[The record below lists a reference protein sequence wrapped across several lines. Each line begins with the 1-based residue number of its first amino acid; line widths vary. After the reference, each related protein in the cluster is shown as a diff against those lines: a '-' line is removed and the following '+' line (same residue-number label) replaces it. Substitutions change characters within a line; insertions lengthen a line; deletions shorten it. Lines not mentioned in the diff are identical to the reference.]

1 MSSFDENDAFEG
13 ASLSARAMAALQPE
27 ADYLDELNPAQ
38 REAVELLD
46 GPILMLAGAG
56 TGKTKAL
63 TTRIAHL
70 LNTGRARPN
79 EILAVT
85 FTNKAAREM
94 KERVGRLLGQPAEGM
109 PWLGTFHSIC
119 VKLLRRHAE
128 LVGLKSNFTILDTD
142 DQLRLLKQL
151 VQAANIDDKRWPAR
165 MLAGIIDDWKNRALT
180 PDKVPT
186 ADAGAYNNKGVELY
200 AQYQTR
206 LRELNAVDFGDLLL
220 HMVTIFQTHPDVLE
234 QYQRWFRYI
243 LVDEYQDTN
252 IAQYLWLRLL
262 AGGHKN
268 ICCVGDDDQSIY
280 GWRGAEVGNI
290 LRFEKDFPGAH
301 VVRLEQ
307 NYRSTPHILAAAS
320 NVIRGNESRL
330 GKELWTDSEDGH
342 KVRLIGHWD
351 GEEEARWIGEEIDAL
366 VSGTSRLAHGRK
378 NVRSISTQQEDE
390 RRFKSGFNALKQLN
404 LQETLGSSNLPEEI
418 KEEVKNKFELDE
430 IAILVRASHQM
441 RAFEDRFLTI
451 GLPYK
456 VIGGPRFY
464 ERMEIRDAMA
474 YFRLVV
480 SPEDDLAFERIVNTP
495 KRGLGDKA
503 QQTIQRTAREHG
515 VSLVQGA
522 RIAVEQGLIKGKG
535 GAALRDLVEGLAR
548 WNAMTRGPRIEIEDD
563 AVIDDGT
570 APIRY
575 GPPEVSHIELA
586 QIVLDESGYTAHWQN
601 DKTPEAP
608 GRLENLKELVNQ
620 LDNFENLQGFLEHV
634 SLVMDNEQDSGGPKV
649 SIMTLH
655 AAKGLEFPAVFLPGW
670 EDGLFPSQRSMD
682 ESGLKGLEEERR
694 LAYVGITRAEEVCTI
709 SFAANRRVFGQW
721 QNAMP
726 SRFIDELPE
735 DHVEV
740 LTPPGLYGGGQM
752 SAGIET
758 RAAQA
763 NVYNSPG
770 WKRMQARQGQYGMS
784 QPRESRNTVIDA
796 TAVASFTLGER
807 VFHQKFGYGGVV
819 GIEGDKVEVEFDKA
833 GTKKV
838 VAQYLSAKD
847 DVPF

>member
-1 MSSFDENDAFEG
+1 MSSFDESDAFER
-13 ASLSARAMAALQPE
+13 ASLATRAMAARP
-27 ADYLDELNPAQ
+27 APYLDDLNPEQ
-38 REAVELLD
+38 RKAVEALE
-46 GPILMLAGAG
+46 GPVLMLAGAG

-63 TTRIAHL
+63 TTRMVHL
-70 LNTGRARPN
+70 LNTNTARPN

-94 KERVGRLLGQPAEGM
+94 KMRVGRMMGEAVEGM

-128 LVGLKSNFTILDTD
+128 LVELKSNFTILDTD

-151 VQAANIDDKRWPAR
+151 VAAANIDDKRWPAR
-165 MLAGIIDDWKNRALT
+165 MLAGIIDQWKNRAWT
-180 PDKVPT
+180 PEQVP
-186 ADAGAYNNKGVELY
+186 AAEASAYDGKGVALY
-200 AQYQTR
+200 QQYQTR

-220 HMVTIFQTHPDVLE
+220 HMVTIFQTHDDVLE
-234 QYQRWFRYI
+234 QYRRWFRYI

-252 IAQYLWLRLL
+252 VAQYLWLRLL

-290 LRFEKDFPGAH
+290 LRFETDFPGAT

-307 NYRSTPHILAAAS
+307 NYRSTPHILAAAGG
-320 NVIRGNESRL
+320 VISGNKDRL
-330 GKELWTDSEDGH
+330 GKELWTQAEEGE

-351 GEEEARWIGEEIDAL
+351 GDEEARWVGEEIEAMQR
-366 VSGTSRLAHGRK
+366 GTRGMAPMS
-378 NVRSISTQQEDE
+378 
-390 RRFKSGFNALKQLN
+390 
-404 LQETLGSSNLPEEI
+404 
-418 KEEVKNKFELDE
+418 LDHM
-430 IAILVRASHQM
+430 AILVRASHQM

-451 GLPYK
+451 GMPYR

-480 SPEDDLAFERIVNTP
+480 SPADDLAFERVVNTP

-503 QQTIQRTAREHG
+503 QQKIQVTARANG
-515 VSLVQGA
+515 VSLVEGA
-522 RIAVEQGLIKGKG
+522 AILLEEKGLTGKG
-535 GAALRDLVEGLAR
+535 AAELGKLLDGLRRWGRLVG
-548 WNAMTRGPRIEIEDD
+548 DKD
-563 AVIDDGT
+563 
-570 APIRY
+570 
-575 GPPEVSHIELA
+575 VSHVELA
-586 QIVLDESGYTAHWQN
+586 EMVLDESGYTEMWQM

-608 GRLENLKELVNQ
+608 GRLENLKELVKA
-620 LDNFENLQGFLEHV
+620 LEGFENLQGFLEHV
-634 SLVMDNEQDSGGPKV
+634 SLIMDNESEEQGEKV

-709 SFAANRRVFGQW
+709 SFAGNRRVYGQW
-721 QNAMP
+721 QSQMP

-740 LTPPGLYGGGQM
+740 LTPPGLYGGGCGA
-752 SAGIET
+752 AGGGLGSIES
-758 RAAQA
+758 RMAEA

-770 WKRMQARQGQYGMS
+770 WKRMQARSQQRPMS
-784 QPRESRNTVIDA
+784 QPQEARDMVIDA
-796 TAVASFTLGER
+796 QAVSAHEMGER
-807 VFHQKFGYGGVV
+807 VFHQKFGYGAII
-819 GIEGDKVEVEFDKA
+819 GIEGDKLEIDFEKA
-833 GTKKV
+833 GVKKV
-838 VAQYLSAKD
+838 VARFVTGTD
-847 DVPF
+847 DIPF